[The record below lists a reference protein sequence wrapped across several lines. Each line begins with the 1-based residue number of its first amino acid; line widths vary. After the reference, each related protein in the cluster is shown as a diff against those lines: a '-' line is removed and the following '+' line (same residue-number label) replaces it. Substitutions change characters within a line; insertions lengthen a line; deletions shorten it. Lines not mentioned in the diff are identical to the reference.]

1 MNEDLAVEHLAEATA
16 VAACEAIELL
26 EIMWDGGGES
36 LAPTAVS
43 VSQLRVLYA
52 LERDTAISQ
61 RALGGVL
68 GSAPS
73 AVSRLCER
81 LEALGL
87 IRRQRAHTN
96 RRRMELHLTDR
107 GQACLDEL
115 RDRRRNALL
124 DAVEAMPASAHAAL
138 LEGLTALRHA
148 VGARG
153 KARR

>member
-1 MNEDLAVEHLAEATA
+1 M
-16 VAACEAIELL
+16 AACEAIELL

-61 RALGGVL
+61 RALGEVL

-96 RRRMELHLTDR
+96 RRLMELHLTDR

-138 LEGLTALRHA
+138 LDGLTALRHA
-148 VGARG
+148 VGASG
-153 KARR
+153 KGPR